1 MLYTGRKLAGGSIKK
16 HFINR
21 LFSKH
26 KIEKRIN
33 EEITINLRTKD
44 ASQGGLLFVSLP
56 TVQTSRSL
64 VLRRLKSTLFQ
75 VHVLSFIP
83 LVKALNK
90 TSFSG
95 MLSKFLRQ
103 HLGSRSLYFSYIF
116 KYMYKHVHSFK
127 DTTST

>member
-1 MLYTGRKLAGGSIKK
+1 MVENWRVGRLKNILLIDC
-16 HFINR
+16 FQNN
-21 LFSKH
+21 

-33 EEITINLRTKD
+33 EEITINLRTKEP
-44 ASQGGLLFVSLP
+44 SQGGLLFVSLP

-75 VHVLSFIP
+75 VHVLSFIS

>member
-1 MLYTGRKLAGGSIKK
+1 MGRLKRILIIDC
-16 HFINR
+16 FQNT
-21 LFSKH
+21 

-33 EEITINLRTKD
+33 EEIKINLRTKEP
-44 ASQGGLLFVSLP
+44 SQGGLLFVSPP

-64 VLRRLKSTLFQ
+64 VLRRLKSALFQ

-95 MLSKFLRQ
+95 MLSTFLRQ
-103 HLGSRSLYFSYIF
+103 HLGSRSL
-116 KYMYKHVHSFK
+116 
-127 DTTST
+127 